1 MLTTTAKIAMFVAL
15 SVVVVTIV
23 LVIVLTTRKKT
34 SSTPEDSDDTGNNTG
49 NDASDNSDTGNSG
62 NSDNDTE
69 PRGDVTANVSV
80 FSANT
85 NEKVN
90 VVVRDG
96 IMTDAAEADYE
107 FRTDDDYSV
116 DSIPLTFEEVER
128 GVYRIKFGSNRYL
141 NLSNA
146 TGTFR
151 SMFEEGVSDADEY
164 RVKDAGSGLYR
175 IYRASPSCAAASQLS
190 SQNLDREINI
200 PQFMSSGDVDLDLQF
215 DLGGAR
221 LVALCDN

>member
-49 NDASDNSDTGNSG
+49 NDASDNDTGNS
-62 NSDNDTE
+62 DNTTE

-175 IYRASPSCAAASQLS
+175 LYRASPSCAATSQLS
-190 SQNLDREINI
+190 SQNSDGEINI